1 MTILS
6 YGMVKIGLTNAALA
20 GLLGGLLPSRVD
32 AASCTSGSR
41 GLLAG
46 AWDGRRRVDV
56 AIGGRVLQGAIHAS
70 WYRAVNLALL
80 AVMAGC
86 TVAASIVLPWSLLQ
100 RDPHW
105 GWLLVPIALLT
116 NFFWALHHEA
126 IHGGFHPDR
135 ERNQLAG
142 RVMAILLGSSFHVL
156 RFGHLMHH
164 QYNRNPIDRPDAYD
178 PATTSRWKARLG
190 FLGTLLFGLYLAEV
204 LAPIACL
211 LPRATVRRVIDR
223 IYRGDDPA
231 VSAIRLAAHRQF
243 LDPKRLRLIRTD
255 VLLAWAL
262 VVLSAILFGAYWPM
276 LVAFLVARAALISIF
291 DNVYHFGTPIDRP
304 DYARNLH
311 LPTPLRLLIL
321 NMNMHR
327 VHHQRPSLPWWAL
340 PVQFEANGD
349 RYDAPLI
356 ASALVQ
362 FSGPIAIPDLRP
374 VK

>member
-1 MTILS
+1 
-6 YGMVKIGLTNAALA
+6 
-20 GLLGGLLPSRVD
+20 
-32 AASCTSGSR
+32 
-41 GLLAG
+41 
-46 AWDGRRRVDV
+46 
-56 AIGGRVLQGAIHAS
+56 LQGAIHAS
-70 WYRAVNLALL
+70 WYRRVNLALL
-80 AVMAGC
+80 AVMASC
-86 TVAASIVLPWSLLQ
+86 TVVALLILPWGLLP
-100 RDPHW
+100 RDPRW

-135 ERNQLAG
+135 ERNLLAG
-142 RVMAILLGSSFHVL
+142 RAMAILLGSSFHVL

-204 LAPIACL
+204 LAPIACC
-211 LPRATVRRVIDR
+211 LPRVIVGRVIDR

-255 VLLAWAL
+255 VVLAWAL
-262 VVLSAILFGAYWPM
+262 VGLSAILFEACWPM
-276 LVAFLVARAALISIF
+276 LVAFLVARGALISVF

-304 DYARNLH
+304 DYARNLS
-311 LPTPLRLLIL
+311 LPAPLRLLIL

-327 VHHQRPSLPWWAL
+327 VHHQRPALPWWVL
-340 PVQFEANGD
+340 PTQFEANGD

-356 ASALVQ
+356 ACALVQ
-362 FSGPIAIPDLRP
+362 FSGPIAIPDLQA
-374 VK
+374 VKSHQPKGGQKSSPQLARAGSH